1 MSNWKITGPPR
12 FFEHVGMVYPV
23 TKGGSRFNASEQD
36 ELEAL
41 LAGWQPIDTAPKDG
55 SRILLGRN
63 FGETSVVIEGWWQ
76 NEEDD
81 GPDYM
86 GADGGFVDHEFNR
99 FMPGRSFGNPAYR
112 QSGCQPTHWQPLPSP
127 PTN

>member
-1 MSNWKITGPPR
+1 MSQWKVTGAPR
-12 FFEHVGMVYPV
+12 FCEGVGMVYPV

-55 SRILLGRN
+55 SVILCWVCAERRSDIDGSAEDASEPDFCQWRENNGNGYFDN
-63 FGETSVVIEGWWQ
+63 FGGQIGDAQ
-76 NEEDD
+76 DI
-81 GPDYM
+81 
-86 GADGGFVDHEFNR
+86 
-99 FMPGRSFGNPAYR
+99 
-112 QSGCQPTHWQPLPSP
+112 THWMPIAP